1 MKNDM
6 NLIMENW
13 RKNIDNNSNND
24 IENDIILI
32 KESFRDT
39 LRQIFSKE
47 EITTVGDLRTFV
59 KASKIKKGGGK
70 ILSTFGDLMPGV
82 GKAFKLF
89 KRAKGAKQAFKA
101 LSGAG
106 SPDDGVATNTGMD
119 RLRIDKNYSKI
130 VDDEIEEGFLL
141 DFLGQIEDLPDDA
154 PIPDANEKLEDYLR
168 FKFNLRT
175 VDVAQGNDKN
185 EK

>member
-13 RKNIDNNSNND
+13 RKNVDNISDND
-24 IENDIILI
+24 IENDIHLI
-32 KESFRDT
+32 KESLGDT
-39 LRQIFSKE
+39 LKQIFSKE
-47 EITTVGDLRTFV
+47 DIKTVGELRAFV
-59 KASKIKKGGGK
+59 KASKLKKGGKK
-70 ILSTFGDLMPGV
+70 ILATFGDLLPGV
-82 GKAFKLF
+82 GPAFKLF

-101 LSGAG
+101 LSGVG
-106 SPDDGVATNTGMD
+106 DPDDGVKTNTGMD

-130 VDDEIEEGFLL
+130 VDDDIEEGFLG
-141 DFLGQIEDLPDDA
+141 DFLTQLKDLPDDA
-154 PIPDANEKLEDYLR
+154 PIPDANKQLEDYLA

-175 VDVAQGNDKN
+175 VDVAQGSGKN